1 MNLFCPRLLRT
12 RFPLPSSSAHPSP
25 PHTLIRQ
32 LGAIQRHACPR
43 WEQYELCIRAHAR
56 WRGYSSRCHSK
67 NNTSARNNC
76 RRDTRNISITS
87 SSSSV
92 SEGVDALH
100 STVALWVQ
108 YAGAGFSGWE
118 AKPGA
123 RTVQGELQNAA
134 TSLYGVPI
142 SVVGASRTD
151 AGVHA
156 CGQIAHLRVPK

>member
-1 MNLFCPRLLRT
+1 MNRKWNGR
-12 RFPLPSSSAHPSP
+12 ASP
-25 PHTLIRQ
+25 AAATFL
-32 LGAIQRHACPR
+32 
-43 WEQYELCIRAHAR
+43 
-56 WRGYSSRCHSK
+56 
-67 NNTSARNNC
+67 
-76 RRDTRNISITS
+76 ITS

-92 SEGVDALH
+92 SEGVNALH